1 MSTDR
6 RARLLLGTADL
17 RNDSVTPALLGR
29 YYASGGRRLDL
40 ANVYGDG
47 ESERAIG
54 AWLDEHGVRDELE
67 LHVKGCHPPYC
78 DPAHVQD
85 EVDRA
90 RAALGV
96 DLLDS
101 FTLHRDDVKVP
112 VEAFAEALL
121 AQVERGSISSF
132 GVSNWTFARFEEL
145 QGALGVDAAKLAIF
159 SNHFSLGEMVVPT
172 WPGTLAMTQDE
183 LSALDG
189 AGVTAIAWA
198 ALAGGFFAGVDDPSW
213 GGEANLARR
222 ARAQELATRLGVS
235 TPCVALAYVLSQG
248 PRVWAAVGTR
258 SLAHLDE
265 LLVAPT
271 LELSPDD
278 LVWLRDG

>member
-17 RNDSVTPALLGR
+17 RDDDVTAALLAR
-29 YYASGGRRLDL
+29 YHASGGRRLDL

-47 ESERAIG
+47 ESELAVGRWIAG
-54 AWLDEHGVRDELE
+54 HGLRDELE

-78 DPAHVQD
+78 DPTHVAR

-90 RAALGV
+90 RMLLGV
-96 DLLDS
+96 DRLDS
-101 FTLHRDDVKVP
+101 FTLHRDDVTIP
-112 VEAFAEALL
+112 VEAFAETLL
-121 AQVERGSISSF
+121 AQVDGDSIASF

-145 QGALGVDAAKLAIF
+145 QSALGIDAARLTIF

-172 WPGTLAMTQDE
+172 WPGTLAMTRDE

-189 AGVTAIAWA
+189 TGVTAVAWA
-198 ALAGGFFAGVDDPSW
+198 ALASGFFAGRAAPSW
-213 GGEANLARR
+213 AGSENLARR
-222 ARAQELATRLGVS
+222 ERADELALRLGVA
-235 TPCVALAYVLSQG
+235 TPTVAVAYVLSQG

-265 LLVAPT
+265 LLLAPT
-271 LELSPDD
+271 LELSAAD
-278 LVWLRDG
+278 LGWLRDG